1 MRRLGFSLLLAFAL
15 WTLPSR
21 SEAGTLRFGVGANYW
36 FVEQLYMDGTIG
48 YEATLLPILSVGG
61 RGGVLLVTGP
71 ARAGFE
77 SDLIVRI
84 MPLPSFYIEG
94 LAGPW
99 FLINSGDTIR
109 AHAAVGLG
117 IQVGPI
123 GFGVEAGYLSPDAIL
138 GARLAL
144 RL

>member
-1 MRRLGFSLLLAFAL
+1 MRRLGLAVLFGLFLTLLPD
-15 WTLPSR
+15 T
-21 SEAGTLRFGVGANYW
+21 SEAGTLRLGVGANYW
-36 FVEQLYMDGTIG
+36 FAERAYFDGTIG
-48 YEATLLPILSVGG
+48 YEANLLPILSVGA

-77 SDLIVRI
+77 TDLVVRI

-99 FLINSGDTIR
+99 FLIKNGDAIR
-109 AHAAVGLG
+109 AHAAIGLG
-117 IQVGPI
+117 LQVGPI
-123 GFGVEAGYLSPDAIL
+123 GFGVEAGYLDPEPIV
-138 GARLAL
+138 GARLGL